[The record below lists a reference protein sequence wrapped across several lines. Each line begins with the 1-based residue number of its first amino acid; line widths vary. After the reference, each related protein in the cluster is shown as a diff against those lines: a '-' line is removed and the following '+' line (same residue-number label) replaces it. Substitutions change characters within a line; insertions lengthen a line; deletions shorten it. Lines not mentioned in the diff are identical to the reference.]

1 MKILYGVVGEG
12 MGHATRSRVM
22 LNHLVKSHEVE
33 IVVSGRAHE
42 YLSRYFFNVH
52 EIKGLRMVYENNE
65 VDRSRTFWEFLTSL
79 PAMIADNFQEFIKIG
94 ERFSPDVVVSDFE
107 SFAYTFGK
115 HHDIPVISIDNMQII
130 NRCDLEIDIPDEYR
144 DDYLIA
150 KGIVAGKLPGCF
162 HYLITTFFYP
172 PTRKERT
179 SLYPP
184 ILRESIL
191 EAEVTT
197 EDHIVVY
204 QTSTSNQRLLEILAQ
219 AKLPFRVYG
228 FNRDERIGDNV
239 WLRPFSEEGFI
250 ADLASCRGVL
260 ATGGFSLMGEAVYLG
275 KPLLAVPLRKQ
286 FEQLLNALYLA
297 KLGYGEYHDALS
309 AEAILAFSER
319 TDSYAEN
326 LKNHVQ
332 EGNSKILA
340 ALDRLI
346 EEAVE
351 GSAGG

>member
-12 MGHATRSRVM
+12 MGHATRSRVI
-22 LNHLVKSHEVE
+22 LSHLAKSHEIE

-52 EIKGLRMVYENNE
+52 EIKGLKMAYENNE
-65 VDRSRTFWEFLTSL
+65 VDRGKTFWELLKSL
-79 PAMIADNFQEFIKIG
+79 PSMIADNFQEFIKLG

-130 NRCDLEIDIPDEYR
+130 NRCELDVEIPDDQM

-150 KGIVAGKLPGCF
+150 KGIVKGKLPGCF

-172 PTRKERT
+172 PISKERT

-184 ILRESIL
+184 ILRDRIL
-191 EAEVTT
+191 GAEVTHG
-197 EDHIVVY
+197 DHIIIY
-204 QTSTSNQRLLEILAQ
+204 QTSTSNERLLEILDRVE
-219 AKLPFRVYG
+219 LPFRVYG
-228 FNRDERIGDNV
+228 FNRDERVGDNV

-275 KPLLAVPLRKQ
+275 KPLLSVPLRKQ
-286 FEQLLNALYLA
+286 FEQQLNSLYLA
-297 KLGYGEYHDALS
+297 RLGYGEYHDELS
-309 AEAILAFSER
+309 VEAIVGFSER
-319 TDSYAEN
+319 MDSYAES
-326 LKNHVQ
+326 LKNHHQ
-332 EGNSKILA
+332 DGNTKILD
-340 ALDRLI
+340 ALDRMI

-351 GSAGG
+351 GSS